1 MELEEIKKAIDGRA
15 PLVITE
21 TGEIQEGGGDGE
33 EFRRLPRDRW
43 Y

>member
-1 MELEEIKKAIDGRA
+1 MEIEEIKKVIEGCA

-21 TGEIQEGGGDGE
+21 TGEIQESGGDRE